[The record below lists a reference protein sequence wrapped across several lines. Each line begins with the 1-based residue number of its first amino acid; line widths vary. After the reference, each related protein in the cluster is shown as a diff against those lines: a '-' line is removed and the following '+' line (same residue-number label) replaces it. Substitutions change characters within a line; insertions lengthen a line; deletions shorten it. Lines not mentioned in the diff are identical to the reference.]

1 MARGVVLL
9 VLAVALW
16 PVPAI
21 AVEDPDAHRTV
32 ARIALYP
39 DRTVALRYR
48 HSLYG
53 GRGWEH
59 LSVEGTGFVLT
70 ALEAEHEAALEYYG
84 LRGRV
89 VHRSGRAVL
98 AGLHVPVGTPVVRAT
113 ALGERTLI
121 VGGQT
126 IPLTSW
132 GEGER
137 VRLRPDFMPFGAAAW
152 DALRQMLPW
161 PRR

>member
-32 ARIALYP
+32 ARIPLYP
-39 DRTVALRYR
+39 DRTVVVRYR

-53 GRGWEH
+53 GQVWEY
-59 LSVEGTGFVLT
+59 LAVEGSGFVLT

-84 LRGRV
+84 LRGRI
-89 VHRSGRAVL
+89 VHRNGHATL
-98 AGLHVPVGTPVVRAT
+98 AGLYVPVGSPVIRAT

-132 GEGER
+132 GEGAR
-137 VRLRPDFMPFGAAAW
+137 VRLRPGSMPFGEAIW
-152 DALRQMLPW
+152 NALGRALAW